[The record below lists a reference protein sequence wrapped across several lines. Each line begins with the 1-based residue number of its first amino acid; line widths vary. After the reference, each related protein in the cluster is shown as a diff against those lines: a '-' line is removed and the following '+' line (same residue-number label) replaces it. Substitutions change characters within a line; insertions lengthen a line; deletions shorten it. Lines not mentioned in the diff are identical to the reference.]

1 MNFTTKSFRQFAT
14 EVKLLA
20 FIAIAALVALMV
32 SPPRAHAAANDWT
45 PLGVQEQ
52 ARWGFTHTATFYA
65 TNFLT
70 WSSNTATAIFPV
82 PNNGSFN
89 FGAGTIID
97 QVALRLEE
105 QFANTNSVGLTNC
118 TISVGDT
125 TDNARFITT
134 AGLGTNQSVGFVAA
148 SAGTN
153 VIYQAATNL
162 LVKIAPLGVGMDRLT
177 NGGRFKLFIRVRD
190 MSLP

>member
-1 MNFTTKSFRQFAT
+1 MKTRNKFMS
-14 EVKLLA
+14 
-20 FIAIAALVALMV
+20 ALMGV
-32 SPPRAHAAANDWT
+32 LFLITLLLTLAAPPQAKAGANDWT

-65 TNFLT
+65 TNFLGWT
-70 WSSNTATAIFPV
+70 SNSATAAFPV
-82 PNNGSFN
+82 PGNGSFN
-89 FGAGTIID
+89 FGAGTVID
-97 QVALRLEE
+97 QVAIRLEE
-105 QFANTNSVGLTNC
+105 QFANTNAVGLTNC

-134 AGLGTNQSVGFVAA
+134 FELGTNQTVGYVAF

-153 VIYQAATNL
+153 AIYNVATNL
-162 LVKIAPLGVGMDRLT
+162 TFKIRPIGVGINMLT
-177 NGGRFKLFIRVRD
+177 NGGRFKAFVRVRD